1 MKSVDVNWSTCIDF
15 NKNNGKG
22 DPTFKAGDLVRILKF
37 ENIFCKRLRF
47 KLVRRGFCDC
57 KN

>member
-37 ENIFCKRLRF
+37 ENIFLQKITFQIGRKRFL
-47 KLVRRGFCDC
+47 
-57 KN
+57 